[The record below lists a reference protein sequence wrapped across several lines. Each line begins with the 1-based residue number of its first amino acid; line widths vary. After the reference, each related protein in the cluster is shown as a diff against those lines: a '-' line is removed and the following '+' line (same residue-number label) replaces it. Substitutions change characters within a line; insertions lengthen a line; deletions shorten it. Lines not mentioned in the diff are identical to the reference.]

1 MGIDKIYK
9 TIKPFSSIMCQKQN
23 SKHKYIYLFIL
34 YIHLYKFTKKFHSQT
49 TPSSEWRFLTRF
61 ADKPARNY
69 DTE

>member
-1 MGIDKIYK
+1 
-9 TIKPFSSIMCQKQN
+9 MCQKQN
-23 SKHKYIYLFIL
+23 SKLKYIYLFIL

-61 ADKPARNY
+61 AEKPARNY